1 MEQPLNVALTHIIV
15 EYLRVIVIVI
25 MNALGISDVEQ
36 TTALIPCPLIMV
48 MIAALILCQVCC
60 L

>member
-1 MEQPLNVALTHIIV
+1 MEQPLSVAQTPIIV
-15 EYLRVIVIVI
+15 EYLRVIATVIL
-25 MNALGISDVEQ
+25 NAQGISDVEQ
-36 TTALIPCPLIMV
+36 TIALIPCPLPMV

>member
-1 MEQPLNVALTHIIV
+1 MGQPLNVALTHIIV

-25 MNALGISDVEQ
+25 MNALDISDVDQ
-36 TTALIPCPLIMV
+36 TIVLIPFHLV
-48 MIAALILCQVCC
+48 MAMIVVLILYQVHC